1 MLPCLTLMSSLW
13 KKQYPLSFSE
23 KLELTKQVEV
33 LIKQGFIKTS
43 SKPFNSPVLF
53 VKKKDGTMR
62 MCVDYR
68 ILNNN
73 AVKNKFPLPDI
84 DQLIS
89 RFGKTKVYSKLELTP
104 GYYQVRIADE
114 DVEKTAF
121 STDFGHYEWMVMPAG
136 LTSASATF
144 PQMMNNVLSKK
155 INGFVQVY
163 LDDIFI
169 YSEDVET
176 HGKHVKEV
184 LSTLRKHKLI
194 TKKSK
199 CRFFYQE
206 FRFLGHV
213 VTPICIQTALEK
225 IKKVKSWPTLN
236 KIKEAQSFIGLTSYY
251 RRFIKGH
258 SKIANPIHKFMTKQ
272 IKWTSEQDEAFN
284 KLKKA
289 LISSPI
295 LVHPSWSGNCKFVL
309 NTDACGVSLG
319 YTLEKLDETGK

>member
-1 MLPCLTLMSSLW
+1 
-13 KKQYPLSFSE
+13 
-23 KLELTKQVEV
+23 
-33 LIKQGFIKTS
+33 
-43 SKPFNSPVLF
+43 
-53 VKKKDGTMR
+53 
-62 MCVDYR
+62 
-68 ILNNN
+68 
-73 AVKNKFPLPDI
+73 
-84 DQLIS
+84 
-89 RFGKTKVYSKLELTP
+89 
-104 GYYQVRIADE
+104 
-114 DVEKTAF
+114 
-121 STDFGHYEWMVMPAG
+121 MPAG

-144 PQMMNNVLSKK
+144 PQMMNNVLPER
-155 INGFVQVY
+155 IDRFVQVY

-206 FRFLGHV
+206 FKFLGQV

-225 IKKVKSWPTLN
+225 IKKVKSWPTP
-236 KIKEAQSFIGLTSYY
+236 KTVKEAQSFIGLTSYY
-251 RRFIKGH
+251 RRYIKGH

-272 IKWTSEQDEAFN
+272 SKWTSEQDEAFN

-319 YTLEKLDETGK
+319 YTLEQLDKTGK